1 MLHIGAMSPPL
12 ADIGADFV
20 LSVDSKE
27 LRRAGL
33 MPQIFEKNGPFIWGD
48 TLHYSCCAF
57 WEMRREGN
65 RDKDME
71 LLYFLPAVNGFLLH
85 EGKFIFGPLLAVVC
99 VCVCV
104 WLNTTHISFHIC
116 SCYRYSEE
124 ERSYW
129 MAVDVLLQQ
138 CTHVSVCAPLS
149 PACRAGFYKSGLG
162 NVECSKCPP
171 HSFSHYEGS
180 LHCGCEKNYFRA
192 EGDPASMACTREY
205 TCHWRSVF
213 VCRFKELSDDSGSSL
228 TWTDPSHIWQEKPSS
243 ESRELWEDF
252 LLIIPKNMHGNL
264 VLSVLLRILTDVFVF
279 ILDHFVF
286 SQIS

>member
-1 MLHIGAMSPPL
+1 MHFICFISLSQAEREREKKPVSTCDVRRGWRRKKRLPAVRLSNRPSVRPAYVFSMLHIGATSPPL

-20 LSVDSKE
+20 LSADSKE

-104 WLNTTHISFHIC
+104 TKYH
-116 SCYRYSEE
+116 
-124 ERSYW
+124 SYFIPH
-129 MAVDVLLQQ
+129 LL
-138 CTHVSVCAPLS
+138 
-149 PACRAGFYKSGLG
+149 
-162 NVECSKCPP
+162 
-171 HSFSHYEGS
+171 
-180 LHCGCEKNYFRA
+180 
-192 EGDPASMACTREY
+192 
-205 TCHWRSVF
+205 
-213 VCRFKELSDDSGSSL
+213 
-228 TWTDPSHIWQEKPSS
+228 
-243 ESRELWEDF
+243 
-252 LLIIPKNMHGNL
+252 LL
-264 VLSVLLRILTDVFVF
+264 
-279 ILDHFVF
+279 
-286 SQIS
+286 